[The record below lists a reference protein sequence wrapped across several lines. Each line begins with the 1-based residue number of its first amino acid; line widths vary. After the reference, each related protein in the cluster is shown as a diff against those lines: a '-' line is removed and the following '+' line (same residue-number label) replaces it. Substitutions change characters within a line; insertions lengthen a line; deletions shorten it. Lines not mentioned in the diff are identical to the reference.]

1 MAKIICIDDTPE
13 EILESRKSLKNI
25 VNSIFNDTDYEVIF
39 KKTGNEGI
47 RIASE
52 DTEIKL
58 VLLDVEF
65 NGKIEGPQIA
75 DELQKK
81 APLVKVIVLTRVD
94 DKGNKISFGWKPNV
108 VHYVSKKDI
117 SMSNLQNKL
126 KSLCKAI
133 IEDYTNK
140 NWEVKY
146 NHGSDAIILTNT
158 KTRQCYGI
166 DIPLTS
172 KPALLKCMQEP
183 NCPVDLPTEEFGK
196 NLNKVHNSI
205 NEKVL
210 EGTNWNIWGI
220 LSREMCAKGQLK
232 LVVGSVAGAALP
244 IDKKVS
250 YVLQSDLE
258 NFKKDIEL
266 RLEKIEQTLNF
277 KKPKKQ

>member
-1 MAKIICIDDTPE
+1 MPKILCIDDTPDE
-13 EILESRKSLKNI
+13 KLASGLSLKETAKNI
-25 VNSIFNDTDYEVIF
+25 FKDTSYEVIF
-39 KKTGNEGI
+39 KKSGNEGVKT
-47 RIASE
+47 ASG
-52 DTEIKL
+52 DMEIKL

-65 NGKIEGPQIA
+65 NKRVEGPQIA

-108 VHYVSKKDI
+108 VHYVLKRDI
-117 SMSNLQNKL
+117 SMSNLQIKL
-126 KSLCKAI
+126 KSLCEAI

-140 NWEVKY
+140 NWGVKY
-146 NHGSDAIILTNT
+146 NDGSDAIILTNT
-158 KTRQCYGI
+158 KTEQCYGI

-210 EGTNWNIWGI
+210 EGTEWNTWGI
-220 LSREMCAKGQLK
+220 LTREGCAKGQLK
-232 LVVGSVAGAALP
+232 LVIGSVAGASVPESQKDTYIL
-244 IDKKVS
+244 KS
-250 YVLQSDLE
+250 E
-258 NFKKDIEL
+258 FEEFKKEIES
-266 RLEKIEQTLNF
+266 RLAKIEQTLNF
-277 KKPKKQ
+277 KRLKKK